1 MKTDQEIYNN
11 IGTLLYNIA
20 PNEAKKI
27 NMRANLSVEDNTC
40 EYEYEYDYLDNENS
54 LKWLTAGGVANTQML
69 HNLVELRNYYIE
81 HNLANDLPI
90 WKGCEVT
97 LDLETMKINIDFKYE
112 N

>member
-27 NMRANLSVEDNTC
+27 NMRANLSVEGNTC
-40 EYEYEYDYLDNENS
+40 EYEYDYLDNENS
-54 LKWLTAGGVANTQML
+54 LKWFTAGGVANTHML

-81 HNLANDLPI
+81 HNLTNDLPI